1 MIKRMVLTA
10 LVLVIAAGAV
20 GTGWWVW
27 LRDGTQAAERP
38 DVPFAPLSDESLKDP
53 DNPTKVFRVDFARL
67 EHEFPLSR
75 ADRQQLT
82 PANLRPLSQEEVDQI
97 YGRLTAGPIPDGAYR
112 GDLFFARGDSLRPR
126 LEEIL
131 GGIGGRIA
139 GTKIE
144 LLEHVGRSLW
154 KGKLFDREQ
163 LVLRNF
169 IEDFKPLEPLIDDS
183 SALMTAK
190 VPRGGLLGRVLPTTS
205 VWLLFPAKLYC
216 GQSLLDSRRESV
228 IIDYLFGDEIEGYR
242 ASPDSLAGRGG
253 LRIRDEIRMVRP
265 GFYLGRA
272 YANRAFL
279 LNFTLYNP
287 EVADA
292 GTEAFARGEPIAEDC
307 WPGEQLRQPA
317 VQQAAAE

>member
-1 MIKRMVLTA
+1 MPGRRLPAAIAIVVL
-10 LVLVIAAGAV
+10 AGAV
-20 GTGWWVW
+20 ATGSWVW
-27 LRDGTQAAERP
+27 LRDDPQAAERP
-38 DVPFAPLSDESLKDP
+38 DVPFAPLVDQALKDP
-53 DNPTKVFRVDFARL
+53 DNPTKVFRVDFARV
-67 EHEFPLSR
+67 EHEFPLAR
-75 ADRQQLT
+75 ADLMKLT
-82 PANLRPLSQEEVDQI
+82 PANIRTLQQEEMDQI
-97 YGRLTAGPIPDGAYR
+97 YGRLTAGPIPDGPYR
-112 GDLFFARGDSLRPR
+112 GDLFFARGESLRPR

-131 GGIGGRIA
+131 GGIGGRIT
-139 GTKIE
+139 GTKVE
-144 LLEHVGRSLW
+144 LLERVGRSLW

-169 IEDFKPLEPLIDDS
+169 IEDFKPLEPLIDDP
-183 SALMTAK
+183 SALMTAE
-190 VPRGGLLGRVLPTTS
+190 VPRGGLLGRILPTTS
-205 VWLLFPAKLYC
+205 VWLLFPAKLFC

-228 IIDYLFGDEIEGYR
+228 IIDYLYGDEIEGYQ

-307 WPGEQLRQPA
+307 WPGEQNRQP
-317 VQQAAAE
+317 VRRQVAAQ